1 METNMATRMYTLF
14 SEAKSN
20 PKKTPT
26 ITSNSK
32 KQKGF
37 FVRPDAVTN
46 NVSSKSSSYD
56 ATESAFN
63 IFSNIRRL
71 RNRSQDT

>member
-1 METNMATRMYTLF
+1 MKTNMATRLYTLF

-26 ITSNSK
+26 TTSNSK

-37 FVRPDAVTN
+37 FIRPDPVTN
-46 NVSSKSSSYD
+46 NVASEFSSYD
-56 ATESAFN
+56 PTESAFN
-63 IFSNIRRL
+63 IFSSIRNL
-71 RNRSQDT
+71 RNRSQDI